1 MQKKF
6 SKKRITSFQEKV
18 FAAVKKIP
26 KGEVRSYKEVAA
38 FINRPESARA
48 VGNALNKNRD
58 AQIPCHRVIRAD
70 GDIGGYGGG
79 YGGGI
84 KKKKEL
90 LQKEGVV
97 IQGNRVIR
105 SLPFA
110 KSL

>member
-1 MQKKF
+1 M
-6 SKKRITSFQEKV
+6 
-18 FAAVKKIP
+18 
-26 KGEVRSYKEVAA
+26 RSYKEVAA
-38 FINRPESARA
+38 FINRPEAARA

-58 AQIPCHRVIRAD
+58 AQIPCHRVIRAN

-90 LQKEGVV
+90 LQEEGVLMR
-97 IQGNRVIR
+97 GNRVIR
-105 SLPFA
+105 FLPFP